1 MSLRGWGALA
11 RFVLQTDAAIGK
23 AVYTKGHVSSA
34 FDVPGELEDA
44 ILKMQGEVL
53 AEEQRK
59 NAGAMLNI
67 KGYGKGYTKES
78 IEVSNLYTRG
88 GIRYI
93 QIRFKGKRPDGKRA
107 AEIAFF
113 NEFGIGSGGGERMT
127 ARGFIAKANATK
139 QSELEEIAADQFAQW
154 VESQLEI

>member
-1 MSLRGWGALA
+1 
-11 RFVLQTDAAIGK
+11 
-23 AVYTKGHVSSA
+23 
-34 FDVPGELEDA
+34 
-44 ILKMQGEVL
+44 
-53 AEEQRK
+53 
-59 NAGAMLNI
+59 MLNI

-78 IEVSNLYTRG
+78 IEVSNPYTRG

-113 NEFGIGSGGGERMT
+113 NEFGVGSGDGERMT
-127 ARGFIAKANATK
+127 ARGFIAKANAAK
-139 QSELEEIAADQFAQW
+139 QSELEEIAAEQFAQW